1 MIRSV
6 VPLVWSGAGVSV
18 DFLFRGMLVL
28 LRSLMDQSQDAHSS
42 SALKAVSELTMLT
55 DRHDVSILSPLQ
67 TLPDSFLCGPDH
79 VPPHH

>member
-6 VPLVWSGAGVSV
+6 VPLVRSGAGVSV
-18 DFLFRGMLVL
+18 DFLFRGTLVL

-42 SALKAVSELTMLT
+42 SALKAVSELIMLT
-55 DRHDVSILSPLQ
+55 DCDDVSTLSLLQ

-79 VPPHH
+79 VLPII